1 MPTLM
6 NVNEA
11 KANFSSVLANVENN
25 LATIMIVR
33 YGRPIAKIVPIR
45 KNRDVSPMPELVGKV
60 KFTGDWFEDE
70 SGDWENA

>member
-1 MPTLM
+1 MPTLI

-33 YGRPIAKIVPIR
+33 YGRPIAKIVPIK
-45 KNRDVSPMPELVGKV
+45 KNRDVSPMPELAGKV
-60 KFTGDWFEDE
+60 EFSDDWFADE
-70 SGDWENA
+70 SGDWESV

>member
-1 MPTLM
+1 MLALM

-33 YGRPIAKIVPIR
+33 YGHPIAKIVPIKR
-45 KNRDVSPMPELVGKV
+45 NRDVSPMPELAGKV
-60 KFTGDWFEDE
+60 KFSGDWFADE
-70 SGDWENA
+70 ADEWESA

>member
-25 LATIMIVR
+25 LATVMIVR
-33 YGRPIAKIVPIR
+33 LCDKIWH
-45 KNRDVSPMPELVGKV
+45 EG
-60 KFTGDWFEDE
+60 F
-70 SGDWENA
+70 

>member
-11 KANFSSVLANVENN
+11 EANISSVLANVENN

-33 YGRPIAKIVPIR
+33 YGRPVAKIVPIR
-45 KNRDVSPMPELVGKV
+45 KPRDVSPMPELAGKV
-60 KFTGDWFEDE
+60 ELTGDWFTDE
-70 SGDWENA
+70 SDAWENA